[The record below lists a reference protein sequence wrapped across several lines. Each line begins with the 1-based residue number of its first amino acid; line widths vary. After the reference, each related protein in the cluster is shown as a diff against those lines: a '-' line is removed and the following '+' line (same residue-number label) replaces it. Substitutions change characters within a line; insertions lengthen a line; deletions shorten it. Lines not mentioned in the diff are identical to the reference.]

1 MVRTIRKLK
10 RKTARI
16 IVKHRMCRNGKL
28 TIARDKI
35 RRKRMSCFLLT
46 LAVLLLIIPG
56 FIMLRHKFATLSVD
70 NELTEQNQELYSTAT
85 IIYRHLHAY
94 PTYCRKNEYTMLYY
108 PKVFFNTYNSDLTTF
123 GQAARRQGK
132 TPDLIIAQIQNG
144 FSSIIE
150 KSIRKEFSR
159 LRRRGLKQ
167 KDNQPVQ
174 SDEEICRYIDENAAM
189 WFETEKKA
197 DIERMQEF
205 AKSYQTH

>member
-10 RKTARI
+10 RKTVRMIA
-16 IVKHRMCRNGKL
+16 KHRMCRNGKL

-94 PTYCRKNEYTMLYY
+94 PAYCRKHEYSMVHYQ
-108 PKVFFNTYNSDLTTF
+108 KVFFNMYNDDLATF
-123 GQAARRQGK
+123 GRVARRQGK
-132 TPDLIIAQIQNG
+132 TPDSIIGQIQNG

-150 KSIRKEFSR
+150 KSINKEFYQ
-159 LRRRGLKQ
+159 LRNRGLKQ
-167 KDNQPVQ
+167 KDNEPVQ
-174 SDEEICRYIDENAAM
+174 SVTDVCRYIDENAAL
-189 WFETEKKA
+189 WFETEKKV

-205 AKSYQTH
+205 AKSHQTH